1 MSQVLLG
8 FSAPFFMQISIST
21 YCIYNLIRRIKTKK
35 MVVDNKEIRD
45 TFNDKPKQVVENLL
59 IAYKF
64 IKQGDTLFF
73 MLGL

>member
-1 MSQVLLG
+1 M
-8 FSAPFFMQISIST
+8 
-21 YCIYNLIRRIKTKK
+21 IRRIKTKK

-45 TFNDKPKQVVENLL
+45 TFNDKPKQVFENLL

-73 MLGL
+73 MLRAIMFILCL

>member
-1 MSQVLLG
+1 M
-8 FSAPFFMQISIST
+8 
-21 YCIYNLIRRIKTKK
+21 IRRIKTKK

-45 TFNDKPKQVVENLL
+45 TFNDKPKQVFENLL

>member
-1 MSQVLLG
+1 
-8 FSAPFFMQISIST
+8 
-21 YCIYNLIRRIKTKK
+21 

-45 TFNDKPKQVVENLL
+45 TFNDKPKQVVGNLL

-73 MLGL
+73 MLML